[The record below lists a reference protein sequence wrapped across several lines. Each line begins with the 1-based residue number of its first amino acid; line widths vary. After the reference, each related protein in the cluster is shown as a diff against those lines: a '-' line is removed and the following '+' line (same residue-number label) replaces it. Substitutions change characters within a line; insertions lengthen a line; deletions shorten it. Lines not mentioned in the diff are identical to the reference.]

1 MVLEVLG
8 TIVVGV
14 SIPALYF
21 SACKRK
27 VKDSLRARNA
37 TSISI
42 HLMPPTIIMEEAHA
56 ELTCYA
62 VVYLDEHGKRKTAHC
77 WVTPFSSP
85 YWEEER

>member
-1 MVLEVLG
+1 MVFEVLG

-42 HLMPPTIIMEEAHA
+42 RLMPPTIIMEETHA
-56 ELTCYA
+56 ELTCYE
-62 VVYLDEHGKRKTAHC
+62 VVYLDEHGKRNTAHC
-77 WVTPFSSP
+77 WVTPFSPP

>member
-21 SACKRK
+21 SACRRK
-27 VKDSLRARNA
+27 VQKSLRAGNS

-42 HLMPPTIIMEEAHA
+42 RLMPPEIMPEAHA
-56 ELTCYA
+56 ELTCFK
-62 VVYLDEHGKRKTAHC
+62 VIYLDKFGARHTVRC
-77 WVTPFSSP
+77 WVTPFSPPS
-85 YWEEER
+85 WEQEL

>member
-1 MVLEVLG
+1 MVFEVLG

-42 HLMPPTIIMEEAHA
+42 RLMPPTIVMEEAHA
-56 ELTCYA
+56 ELTCYE
-62 VVYLDEHGKRKTAHC
+62 VVYVDEHGNRKIAHC

-85 YWEEER
+85 YWEQ